1 MSHLVALDAGT
12 TGVTAVL
19 YDHELRNVRKAYRE
33 FAQHFP
39 EPGQVEHHAEDIRAA
54 IDGALEELLEGFD
67 APIVGVGITN
77 QRETVFPMQRST
89 GQALAPGI
97 VWQDRRTQELCD
109 QYRSAGKEA
118 WIRQKSGLVLDPYFS
133 ATKMQ
138 WFLENVPAVRLAADQ
153 GDLVFATVD
162 SLVIQHLVGG
172 PHWLTDET
180 NACRTMLF
188 DLDRMGFDDA
198 LCDLFG
204 VSLGSL
210 AEVRASVGSFGVAR
224 LPGDRL
230 VPILGV
236 AGDQQ
241 AALLGQGCWNPGD
254 VKITYGTGCFLMFH
268 TGSKRVQSEGG
279 LLATVALDRKG
290 GPSFALEGSVFAG
303 GLIIQWLRD
312 GLGLLE
318 SAADS
323 EALALSVPDNGGVT
337 LIPAFAGL
345 GAPHWDPGARAAL
358 LGMTR
363 GTGKGHIARAALESI
378 ALQCADVLDL
388 LRRETGLHVAA
399 IKVDGGAVRND
410 LLMQTQADVAGVQV
424 LRALDIESTARGAAA
439 LAGLGAE
446 LWSDL
451 GEVSALRAQGS
462 IFEPH
467 MDAKQV
473 QGLRSQWTAA
483 LERIKT

>member
-1 MSHLVALDAGT
+1 
-12 TGVTAVL
+12 
-19 YDHELRNVRKAYRE
+19 
-33 FAQHFP
+33 
-39 EPGQVEHHAEDIRAA
+39 
-54 IDGALEELLEGFD
+54 
-67 APIVGVGITN
+67 
-77 QRETVFPMQRST
+77 
-89 GQALAPGI
+89 
-97 VWQDRRTQELCD
+97 
-109 QYRSAGKEA
+109 
-118 WIRQKSGLVLDPYFS
+118 
-133 ATKMQ
+133 
-138 WFLENVPAVRLAADQ
+138 
-153 GDLVFATVD
+153 
-162 SLVIQHLVGG
+162 
-172 PHWLTDET
+172 
-180 NACRTMLF
+180 
-188 DLDRMGFDDA
+188 
-198 LCDLFG
+198 
-204 VSLGSL
+204 
-210 AEVRASVGSFGVAR
+210 
-224 LPGDRL
+224 
-230 VPILGV
+230 
-236 AGDQQ
+236 
-241 AALLGQGCWNPGD
+241 
-254 VKITYGTGCFLMFH
+254 
-268 TGSKRVQSEGG
+268 
-279 LLATVALDRKG
+279 
-290 GPSFALEGSVFAG
+290 LEGSVFAG

-467 MDAKQV
+467 MDANQV